1 MQIQQPL
8 RKQNCHGIKDRLARF
23 EGKFVV
29 AVRSIRT
36 LNNKFDKFMTS
47 IRKKVYIDKLAD
59 IVNSYNGAYHSTIK
73 MKSISSTY
81 IDFGTENNDKDP
93 KFKIGEHVRTS
104 KYKKLFAKVYA
115 PNWSEENFMITRVK
129 NIMPWTLVTLTV
141 NKLLERFTKTN
152 CKR

>member
-1 MQIQQPL
+1 
-8 RKQNCHGIKDRLARF
+8 
-23 EGKFVV
+23 
-29 AVRSIRT
+29 
-36 LNNKFDKFMTS
+36 MTS
-47 IRKKVYIDKLAD
+47 IRKMVYIDKLAD